1 MPVIGDYLEGWA
13 TVDEAPEET
22 LPLVGYEAL
31 EFLRER
37 HGKRWVRLVGVFGS
51 RGEFTTA
58 LVWLGRRGRHV
69 PGAFVRD
76 DEYAAVQWGEY
87 HGATIYEADKAWE
100 RRADG
105 WVQRDY
111 IPEGAQSRGP
121 DELFV
126 WGEIQEVHRV
136 NGYVVIE
143 SIDPPASNAPDGE
156 LPRRVFHINGV
167 DGRRVGHGFR
177 SLDVAL
183 LHCMC
188 VRAALGR
195 GTDYL
200 NRSGDTMA
208 AARVLRLAEA
218 LS

>member
-1 MPVIGDYLEGWA
+1 MPVIGHYSTGWA
-13 TVDEAPEET
+13 TVDECELDA
-22 LPLVGYEAL
+22 LPLVGHEAMAH
-31 EFLRER
+31 LRTIYDD
-37 HGKRWVRLVGVFGS
+37 VQLVGVFGS
-51 RGEFTTA
+51 RDELTTA
-58 LVWLGRRGRHV
+58 LVNVQEGVLRAYV
-69 PGAFVRD
+69 AL
-76 DEYAAVQWGEY
+76 QWGEY
-87 HGATIYEADKAWE
+87 HGVRIYCAEHAWE
-100 RRADG
+100 QRSRDGRRF
-105 WVQRDY
+105 WVQRQY
-111 IPEGAQSRGP
+111 MPEGAQSRGP

-136 NGYVVIE
+136 GGYVVIE
-143 SIDPPASNAPDGE
+143 SIDPPASNAPEGE